1 MKNNVLNYAKSQEQE
16 NRKINEI
23 RKDENQILASPYD
36 FKLVN

>member
-1 MKNNVLNYAKSQEQE
+1 MQKVK
-16 NRKINEI
+16 RKKIEKLNEI